1 MSSANLLSYLNVLNN
16 NVFTMSAQIK
26 KIEATLENKS
36 DPITT
41 VATSTIVSNSFDNSA
56 NEKKFDTI
64 NQNISE
70 IKKNIDDSGNIIAK
84 VDQLINKSIK
94 DRLEV
99 NNTFINRQIKAL
111 QDQIDFMQK
120 SIDNKDAYIKSRQP
134 TVEISIDSEEKI
146 AVPEENVNISPVE
159 NVTNLTSDKKK
170 RHYTKKSESSTEKN
184 KHLNIE

>member
-26 KIEATLENKS
+26 KIEATLENKV
-36 DPITT
+36 DPTTTT

-64 NQNISE
+64 HQNISE

-84 VDQLINKSIK
+84 VDHLINKSIK
-94 DRLEV
+94 DRIEV

-120 SIDNKDAYIKSRQP
+120 SIDNNKDTYIKSLQP
-134 TVEISIDSEEKI
+134 TVEISIDSEERI
-146 AVPEENVNISPVE
+146 TATEENVNVLSVE
-159 NVTNLTSDKKK
+159 NVSDKKK
-170 RHYTKKSESSTEKN
+170 RHYNKKSDSSTEKN